1 MTQKEDNN
9 SQNQFQKMQLSVK
22 INNYILII
30 IQVIKKAETR
40 IKTKLWK
47 TKITQNKVHLKVKI
61 KITKQ
66 ILFH

>member
-1 MTQKEDNN
+1 MIQRENNN

-22 INNYILII
+22 INNYIFKILY
-30 IQVIKKAETR
+30 VIKKAETR

>member
-1 MTQKEDNN
+1 
-9 SQNQFQKMQLSVK
+9 MQLSVK
-22 INNYILII
+22 INNYILKILY
-30 IQVIKKAETR
+30 VIKKAETR